1 MRQLKDDLTASL
13 IVMAVLGAVTAVMLL
28 LQAHQ
33 VVHSFDL
40 VRDTNAIAGQ
50 PPWFGAISN
59 LGILS
64 WAVAAAWY
72 WFAYALARPLAPPA
86 LLRCLWL
93 GGSYSAF
100 ACLDDLFMIHEHA
113 GQLGLQSGE
122 KVVFG
127 LHALWLVVFVAST
140 LPRIRNYRWLFLG
153 LSLAFF
159 GGSTLVDLAGMKLA
173 PGMDHRDVVL
183 VEEVQKLAGI
193 VFWTLFAMTT
203 SRDAV
208 LILLR
213 RATLHG
219 DPAREGR
226 GIQATSPALPGSRR
240 QSGVSLMESLTD
252 TPRVAPTY
260 SSSDQPLAPERGA
273 HARLD

>member
-1 MRQLKDDLTASL
+1 MRHLKDDLTASL
-13 IVMAVLGAVTAVMLL
+13 IVMAVLGAVTALMLL

-59 LGILS
+59 LGILL

-72 WFAYALARPLAPPA
+72 WFAYALARPVGPPD

-113 GQLGLQSGE
+113 GQLVLKSGE
-122 KVVFG
+122 KVVLG
-127 LHALWLVVFVAST
+127 LHAVWLVVFVAST
-140 LPRIRNYRWLFLG
+140 LPRIRSYRWLFLG

-159 GGSTLVDLAGMKLA
+159 GGSTLVDLAGMNLA
-173 PGMDHRDVVL
+173 PEIDHRDVVL

-193 VFWTLFAMTT
+193 VLDLVRHDDQPCRGAGPSAPRDVAQRSGTT
-203 SRDAV
+203 GQGYP
-208 LILLR
+208 
-213 RATLHG
+213 G
-219 DPAREGR
+219 DIARPAGL
-226 GIQATSPALPGSRR
+226 QATILGFHHGKPHGYTSCRTHLLIVRSTPG
-240 QSGVSLMESLTD
+240 
-252 TPRVAPTY
+252 A
-260 SSSDQPLAPERGA
+260 
-273 HARLD
+273 